1 MYEEP
6 RSSLLRNFCR
16 AFKRQGISAGF
27 LHRTQAMTLGETCWC
42 HMGGSLSKPPQN
54 ARPSQAHPAHPPR
67 APAAPS
73 SSRFSGSHQS
83 GQSSRQAL
91 SGNADT
97 PAVDAHASSDE
108 MDTSAM
114 VTESLESLASSASAG
129 GLSFATTAVLDDE
142 NADSVVVVGSV
153 EEEPAPAAP
162 VEQLVC
168 AACGTEYTPY
178 WWPNTLVIFQ

>member
-1 MYEEP
+1 
-6 RSSLLRNFCR
+6 
-16 AFKRQGISAGF
+16 
-27 LHRTQAMTLGETCWC
+27 
-42 HMGGSLSKPPQN
+42 
-54 ARPSQAHPAHPPR
+54 
-67 APAAPS
+67 
-73 SSRFSGSHQS
+73 
-83 GQSSRQAL
+83 
-91 SGNADT
+91 
-97 PAVDAHASSDE
+97 
-108 MDTSAM
+108 M